1 MDADNKKSD
10 VLQISS
16 TSLFDIIFDIIIVLI
31 LDMYF
36 IRNNYFVSLMIS
48 SKKSG

>member
-1 MDADNKKSD
+1 MQDNKKSD

>member
-1 MDADNKKSD
+1 MQDNKKSD

-48 SKKSG
+48 SKK